1 MPNNQLITHQLPA
14 IDNSFIDVINV
25 INKLC
30 LVYGK
35 KITLHNF
42 YAALFSKLWKSH
54 SSEL

>member
-14 IDNSFIDVINV
+14 IDYSFIDVINV
-25 INKLC
+25 IDKLC

-35 KITLHNF
+35 KITLHNL

>member
-1 MPNNQLITHQLPA
+1 MPKNQLITHQLPA

-25 INKLC
+25 IDKLC

>member
-25 INKLC
+25 IDKLC

-42 YAALFSKLWKSH
+42 YAALFSKLWIPQV
-54 SSEL
+54 